1 MTKHSNIKINMSWDK
16 QVIPADKKC
25 ERSLLID
32 LVGEGDHKTTKKE
45 RPPVNLA
52 IVIDCSGSMEGAP
65 VEAAKSAAKQITE
78 KLTRNDRLSIVSFD
92 DEVQTHFSNVRMDE
106 SGTSYAQGV
115 ISEIYTRGMT
125 NLSGGW
131 FEGARCVTKAIDEG
145 VFKDGFVVILSDGMA
160 NRGITHPKELHM
172 HASELSSRG
181 VQTTSIGIGAH
192 YSPLQLDALAQ
203 GGQGRLHDTETAED
217 IIDAVLGELGE
228 IGNTIARNVKLNIRY
243 PESVSLKCLS
253 KFKGEKSGS
262 YFSIDIGNLLL
273 NQTKS
278 VALLTEIFAQPLG
291 QSVSFEVHAT
301 WDDIE
306 TGERAEGKVSTSSI
320 KAVSEN
326 EADKVK
332 INTRVVQKIADL
344 WEASLAYEAMMLN
357 EEGHFD
363 KADNLFEINKLSY
376 GMVIDPLEDSGERLD
391 RFQSAQRKVNSPWMG
406 RSKRASI
413 SMSKKMMMGES
424 SLLKRD
430 TGEWYDEVK

>member
-1 MTKHSNIKINMSWDK
+1 MTKQNNININMSWDK
-16 QVIPADKKC
+16 EVIAAEQKS

-32 LVGEGDHKTTKKE
+32 LTGDGDLKTKHKE

-65 VEAAKSAAKQITE
+65 IEAAKSAAKQITE
-78 KLTRNDRLSIVSFD
+78 KLTQKDRLSIVTFGS
-92 DEVQTHFSNVRMDE
+92 EVETHFSNVRMDE

-115 ISEIYTRGMT
+115 ISEIYIRGMT

-131 FEGARCVTKAIDEG
+131 FEGAKCATQAIDEG
-145 VFKDGFVVILSDGMA
+145 VFNDGFVVVLSDGMA
-160 NRGITHPKELHM
+160 NRGITHPKELLM

-181 VQTTSIGIGAH
+181 IQTTSIGIGAH
-192 YSPLQLDALAQ
+192 YSPLQLDALAE
-203 GGQGRLHDTETAED
+203 GGKGRLHDTETAED
-217 IIDAVLGELGE
+217 IIDVVLGELGE
-228 IGNTIARNVKLNIRY
+228 IGNTIAKNVKIHIQY
-243 PESVSLKCLS
+243 PGSVELKCLS
-253 KFKGEKSGS
+253 KLKGEKSNN
-262 YFSIDIGNLLL
+262 YYNIDIGNLLL
-273 NQTKS
+273 NQTRS

-306 TGERAEGKVSTSSI
+306 TGERAEGKVITSSI
-320 KAVSEN
+320 KAVSVD
-326 EADKVK
+326 EADSLK
-332 INTRVVQKIADL
+332 INTKVVQKVADL

-376 GMVIDPLEDSGERLD
+376 GMIIDPLDDKNKRLD
-391 RFQSAQRKVNSPWMG
+391 RFQSAHRKVNSPWMG

-413 SMSKKMMMGES
+413 NMSKKMMMGES

-430 TGEWYDEVK
+430 TGEWHDDL

>member
-1 MTKHSNIKINMSWDK
+1 MSWDK
-16 QVIPADKKC
+16 EVIAAEKKC

-32 LVGEGDHKTTKKE
+32 LTGEGDLKTKHKE

-65 VEAAKSAAKQITE
+65 IEAAKSAAKQITE
-78 KLTRNDRLSIVSFD
+78 KLTQKDRLSIVTFGS
-92 DEVQTHFSNVRMDE
+92 EVETHFSNVRMDE

-115 ISEIYTRGMT
+115 ISEIYIRGMT

-131 FEGARCVTKAIDEG
+131 FEGARCATQAIDEG

-160 NRGITHPKELHM
+160 NQGITHPKELLM

-203 GGQGRLHDTETAED
+203 GGQGRLHDTETSED

-243 PESVSLKCLS
+243 PESVALKCLS
-253 KFKGEKSGS
+253 KLKGEKSGS
-262 YFSIDIGNLLL
+262 FYNIDIGNLQL
-273 NQTKS
+273 NQTRS
-278 VALLTEIFAQPLG
+278 VALLTEIFTQPLG
-291 QSVSFEVHAT
+291 QSIPFEVHAT
-301 WDDIE
+301 WDDIN
-306 TGERAEGKVSTSSI
+306 TGERLESKVASSSI
-320 KAVSEN
+320 KVVSVD
-326 EADKVK
+326 EADSVK
-332 INTRVVQKIADL
+332 INTKVVQKVANL

-376 GMVIDPLEDSGERLD
+376 GMIIDPLDDKNKRLD
-391 RFQSAQRKVNSPWMG
+391 RFQSAHRKVNSPWMG

-413 SMSKKMMMGES
+413 NMSKKMMMGES
-424 SLLKRD
+424 SLLRRD